1 MMKVDG
7 RCHCGDLAFEAE
19 IDPGRVT
26 ICHCSDCQSMS
37 GSAYRVNV
45 YTDESDFRLIRGEP
59 AFYER
64 TAESGRRRTH
74 AFCRRCGA
82 QIYSAGMD
90 GEGRALSVRTGTLS
104 QRAQL
109 KPSRQ
114 IWCRSA
120 MEWTQDLSDVPR
132 REKDR

>member
-7 RCHCGDLAFEAE
+7 RCHCGDLVFEAD
-19 IDPGRVT
+19 IDPDRVT
-26 ICHCSDCQSMS
+26 VCHCSDCQSMS

-45 YTDESDFRLIRGEP
+45 YTDEENFHLLKGEP

-64 TAESGRRRTH
+64 TAECGRRRVH
-74 AFCRRCGA
+74 AFCRRCGS
-82 QIYSAGMD
+82 QIYSAGT
-90 GEGRALSVRTGTLS
+90 GEGASALSVRTGTLA
-104 QRAQL
+104 QRGQL

-120 MEWTQDLSDVPR
+120 MEWTQDLDGIPR

>member
-7 RCHCGDLAFEAE
+7 RCHCGDLVFEAD

-45 YTDESDFRLIRGEP
+45 YTEEENFRLLKGEP

-64 TAESGRRRTH
+64 TAESGRRRVH
-74 AFCRRCGA
+74 AFCRRCGS
-82 QIYSAGMD
+82 QIYSAGT
-90 GEGRALSVRTGTLS
+90 GEAASALSVRTGTLA
-104 QRAQL
+104 QRAEL
-109 KPSRQ
+109 RPSRQ

-120 MEWTQDLSDVPR
+120 MEWTQDLAGIPR

>member
-1 MMKVDG
+1 MKVDG
-7 RCHCGDLAFEAE
+7 QCHCGDLAFEIE

-45 YTDESDFRLIRGEP
+45 YADGNDFRLLKGEP
-59 AFYER
+59 AIYER
-64 TAESGRRRTH
+64 KADSGRTRVH
-74 AFCRRCGA
+74 AFCRRCGG
-82 QIYSAGMD
+82 QIYSAGT
-90 GEGRALSVRTGTLS
+90 GETANAFSIRTGTLR
-104 QRAQL
+104 QRDRLQ
-109 KPSRQ
+109 PSRQ

-120 MEWTQDLSDVPR
+120 MEWAQDISGIPR